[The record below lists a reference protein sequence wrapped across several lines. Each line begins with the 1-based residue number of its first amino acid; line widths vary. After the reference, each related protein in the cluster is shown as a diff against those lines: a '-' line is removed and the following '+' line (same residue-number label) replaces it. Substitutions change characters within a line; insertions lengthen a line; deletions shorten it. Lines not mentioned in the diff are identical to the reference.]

1 MRFVPKLSTTGLIAT
16 ALLSLSLAT
25 PSLAEDKA
33 LTVISFGGASGDAM
47 KSAYFTPF
55 AEKTGVKLTPG
66 DYNGEFSKIRAMVE
80 TGNVSWDVVEVE
92 SPEMVRGCEEG
103 QLEEINWDKVGKDH
117 LLPNAVSKCGMG
129 IFVWSTVIAYDKDK
143 LKTPPKNWADFWN
156 VKDFPGKRALR
167 KGAKYTLEFALLAD
181 GVPAADLYKTLA
193 TPEGVDKAFKKLDEL
208 KPNIQWWEAG
218 AQPPQWLIAGDVV
231 MSSAYNGRVAAAQK
245 EGKPLAIAW
254 DQSIYDMDYFTIVK
268 GSKSVEAAHEFLK
281 FASQADAQAAYSKQI
296 PYGPVNPKAVDG
308 LPEDQ
313 AKQLPTY
320 KENLANAIAIDTQFW
335 VDNGEEL
342 EQRFTAWAAK

>member
-1 MRFVPKLSTTGLIAT
+1 MSLFAQLTLKSVVATTLLALGLASPT
-16 ALLSLSLAT
+16 MAA
-25 PSLAEDKA
+25 DKT

-66 DYNGEFSKIRAMVE
+66 DYNGEFSKVRAMVE
-80 TGNVSWDVVEVE
+80 TKNVSWDVVEVE

-103 QLEEINWDKVGKDH
+103 LLEEINWDKVGKDH
-117 LLPNAVSKCGMG
+117 LLPQAVSKCGMG
-129 IFVWSTVIAYDKDK
+129 AFVWSTVIAYDKDK
-143 LKTPPKNWADFWN
+143 LKTAPKNWADFWN

-167 KGAKYTLEFALLAD
+167 KGAKYTLEFALMAD
-181 GVPAADLYKTLA
+181 GVPAADVYKTLA

-268 GSKSVEAAHEFLK
+268 GSKSVDTALEFMK
-281 FASQADAQAAYSKQI
+281 FASQADTQAAYSKQI
-296 PYGPVNPKAVDG
+296 PYGPVNPKAVDT

-320 KENLANAIAIDTQFW
+320 KENLAGAIAIDTQFW

-342 EQRFTAWAAK
+342 EQRFNAWAAK